1 MDGLKQYFDGETEL
15 ISQLDL
21 CRVEQII
28 EALELVRNTGQRVF
42 VFGNGGSA
50 TTASHLACDLG
61 KGTVQPN
68 LPRFRVV
75 CLSDSVS
82 LITAYANDMGCESMF
97 AEPLISLA
105 QGSDLAIALS
115 VSGNSPNV
123 LRAMEVARARPRHN
137 WADRLRRRRARDP
150 CRYPPE
156 HPFDV
161 LRPGR
166 RPAPGGLSR
175 RLRDA
180 EDSARLDARVSPSSL
195 SECQA

>member
-15 ISQLDL
+15 IRQLDL
-21 CRVEQII
+21 RRVERII
-28 EALELVRNTGQRVF
+28 EALELVRNTGRRVF

-68 LPRFRVV
+68 LPRFQVV

-123 LRAMEVARARPRHN
+123 LRATEAARERGLVTIGLTGYDGGRVATLVDIHLNIPSTS
-137 WADRLRRRRARDP
+137 
-150 CRYPPE
+150 YGQ
-156 HPFDV
+156 V
-161 LRPGR
+161 
-166 RPAPGGLSR
+166 
-175 RLRDA
+175 
-180 EDSARLDARVSPSSL
+180 EDLHLAVCHAVCEMLKIAHD
-195 SECQA
+195 